1 MPVTIADVARRA
13 GTSTAT
19 VSHVLNSVGR
29 MGKETR
35 RRVLAAVKELKYY
48 PNFHARNLARH
59 RSRSMGIIVS
69 DIENPFFPTVIRA
82 FESEAQKHGYD
93 VMVSDTGYHPRLTR
107 RAAERMMEMKVL
119 GVAIMTSEMS
129 PVLIDEIL
137 SQNILVTFFDYG
149 MVSERTSNLNL
160 DYLSG
165 TQEAID
171 HLYNYG
177 HRRIAFVGGRSTLRN
192 VKARE
197 VAYVDCMLQN
207 GLEAGPILI
216 GNQRIDGGIAA
227 GEALLQMEPRPTA
240 VVSMNDLTAI
250 GVMRAFRRHR
260 VRVPEDISVIGFDRT
275 YFSEFYQP
283 PLTTVDMQPAY
294 LGRLAAKSLLEL
306 ASATKPQ
313 GRDYVVP
320 LHLVI
325 GESTGPVPAICDS

>member
-1 MPVTIADVARRA
+1 MSSSELPVC
-13 GTSTAT
+13 
-19 VSHVLNSVGR
+19 GR
-29 MGKETR
+29 KN
-35 RRVLAAVKELKYY
+35 LVK
-48 PNFHARNLARH
+48 
-59 RSRSMGIIVS
+59 
-69 DIENPFFPTVIRA
+69 NPFFPTVIRA
-82 FESEAQKHGYD
+82 FEREAQKHGYD
-93 VMVSDTGYHPRLTR
+93 VMVSDTGYHPRLTH

-129 PVLIDEIL
+129 PMLIDEIL

-160 DYLSG
+160 DYLLG
-165 TQEAID
+165 TREAID

-177 HRRIAFVGGRSTLRN
+177 HRRIAFVGGRSSLRN

-197 VAYVDCMLQN
+197 LAYVECMRRH
-207 GLEAGPILI
+207 GLEPGPIVI

-227 GEALLQMEPRPTA
+227 GEALLQADPRPTA
-240 VVSMNDLTAI
+240 VVAMNDLTAI
-250 GVMRAFRRHR
+250 GVMRAFRRHCI
-260 VRVPEDISVIGFDRT
+260 RVPEDISVIGFDRT

-294 LGRLAAKSLLEL
+294 LGRIAAKSLLEL

-320 LHLVI
+320 LHLVV
-325 GESTGPVPAICDS
+325 GESTGPVPASAG